1 MWKCTNCHHVE
12 LSTEKPQRCPVCGA
26 EAGKLIP
33 HEVSTV
39 KGTRTLNNLKAGFVA
54 ESQAH
59 LRNLAFA
66 MKAEQEGYPQVAK
79 LFRAI
84 AEAEAVHAFNHLRL
98 LAAVSGTQDNLESGF
113 ERENLAASTYPQF
126 IREANE
132 EGNTSVATVLTY
144 SRDVEKGHAQ
154 LYRKA
159 LAHMMAE
166 TETEY
171 YVCQVC
177 GYVSDG
183 VLPDECPICGAPKE
197 KFRKVM

>member
-12 LSTEKPQRCPVCGA
+12 LSVDKPKRCPVCGA
-26 EAGKLIP
+26 EAEKLIP
-33 HEVSTV
+33 HEVLGI
-39 KGTRTLNNLKAGFVA
+39 KGTKTLNNLKAGFVA

-66 MKAEQEGYPQVAK
+66 MKAEQEGYSQAAR

-84 AEAEAVHAFNHLRL
+84 AEAESVHAFNHFRL
-98 LAAVSGTQDNLESGF
+98 LGAVSDTQENLESAF
-113 ERENLAASTYPQF
+113 ARENLAASTYPQF

-132 EGNTSVATVLTY
+132 EENTSVATVLGY
-144 SRDVEKGHAQ
+144 SRDVERGHAN
-154 LYRKA
+154 LYKKA
-159 LAHMMAE
+159 LAHMMAGE
-166 TETEY
+166 DTEY

-183 VLPDECPICGAPKE
+183 SLPDICPICGAPKE
-197 KFRKVM
+197 KFRKVV

>member
-12 LSTEKPQRCPVCGA
+12 PSTDKPQRCPVCGA
-26 EAGKLIP
+26 EAEKLVP
-33 HEVSTV
+33 HEVPGI
-39 KGTRTLNNLKAGFVA
+39 KGTKTLNNLKAGFVA

-66 MKAEQEGYPQVAK
+66 MKAEQEGYSQVAT

-84 AEAEAVHAFNHLRL
+84 GEAESVHAFNHLRL
-98 LAAVSGTQDNLESGF
+98 LGAVAGTQDNLESAF

-126 IREANE
+126 ITDANE
-132 EGNTSVATVLTY
+132 EDNTGVATVLGY
-144 SRDVEKGHAQ
+144 SRDVEKGHAK
-154 LYRKA
+154 LYKKA
-159 LAHMMAE
+159 LAHMMAGE
-166 TETEY
+166 EVEY

-177 GYVSDG
+177 GHVSDG

-197 KFRKVM
+197 KFRKVV

>member
-12 LSTEKPQRCPVCGA
+12 LSADKPERCPVCGA
-26 EAGKLIP
+26 EADKLIP
-33 HEVSTV
+33 HEVPRI
-39 KGTRTLNNLKAGFVA
+39 KGINTLKNLKAGFIA

-66 MKAEQEGYPQVAK
+66 MKAEQENYSHVAR

-84 AEAEAVHAFNHLRL
+84 AEAEAVHAFNHIRL
-98 LAAVSGTQDNLESGF
+98 LGAVSSTQDNLESAF
-113 ERENLAASTYPQF
+113 ERENLASSVYPHF

-132 EGNTSVATVLTY
+132 ENNAHVSTIFSY
-144 SRDVEKGHAQ
+144 SRDVEKGHAK
-154 LYRKA
+154 LYKKA
-159 LAHMMAE
+159 LEHMIAE
-166 TETEY
+166 SETEY

-183 VLPDECPICGAPKE
+183 ILPDECPICGAPRENFK
-197 KFRKVM
+197 KVV

>member
-1 MWKCTNCHHVE
+1 MWKCTNCHHVDFG
-12 LSTEKPQRCPVCGA
+12 TVKPQRCSVCGA
-26 EAGKLIP
+26 EAEKLLE
-33 HEVSTV
+33 HEVPGI
-39 KGTRTLNNLKAGFVA
+39 KGIRTLSNLKAGFVA

-66 MKAEQEGYPQVAK
+66 MKAEQENYPQVAR

-84 AEAEAVHAFNHLRL
+84 GEAESVHAFNHLRL
-98 LAAVSGTQDNLESGF
+98 LGALSGTQDNLESAF

-126 IREANE
+126 IREAND
-132 EGNTSVATVLTY
+132 EGNAGVATVLGY
-144 SRDVEKGHAQ
+144 SRDVEKGHAK
-154 LYRKA
+154 LYEKA
-159 LAHMMAE
+159 LAHILAAE
-166 TETEY
+166 ESEY

-197 KFRKVM
+197 KFRKVV